1 MALRARLGLL
11 AVLAAALAGCGEEAT
26 KEPAPGTAPDTRLE
40 VSVWATGKD
49 GKVARRTVD
58 CAQGTA
64 AECTRLRALKTSAFA
79 PVPGD
84 RVCTAQ
90 IMGPDVA
97 EVTGT
102 LRGRPVEGSFSL
114 TNGCE
119 IARWQNL
126 DFLLGKP

>member
-102 LRGRPVEGSFSL
+102 LRGRPVEGSISL
-114 TNGCE
+114 TNGSE

-126 DFLLGKP
+126 DFLRGKP